1 MSRLQKFNEIVR
13 LAKSANGKLMSECS
27 ELEQHAVLFLGN
39 KYPASLETGIV
50 KYSKTAPTYTYAC
63 SYVEARKIN
72 QVVGGDNK
80 FQQNSFHIF
89 PDINPTFPEDSAT
102 QALDIYPN
110 ILKIPAKPITY
121 ETLEPLL
128 PKQEKSIENPKI
140 QISGQI
146 CRVYAGLM
154 HKEEMELPELT
165 SHYII
170 HKYRDQFL
178 TLCET
183 LELTALSTAIL
194 NYKPH
199 LEKRARGHTSY
210 EDTNSKMSYLATYLY
225 FASKG
230 IYLKVKEDI

>member
-1 MSRLQKFNEIVR
+1 MNRTQKFNEIVQ
-13 LAKSANGKLMSECS
+13 LAKQANGKLMSECT

-50 KYSKTAPTYTYAC
+50 KYSKAAPTYTYAC

-72 QVVGGDNK
+72 QAVGGNHK
-80 FQQNSFHIF
+80 FQQNSFHVF
-89 PDINPTFPEDSAT
+89 PDINPTLPETTVT

-110 ILKIPAKPITY
+110 LLKIPQKPITY

-128 PKQEKSIENPKI
+128 PATKSSIQNPKI

-146 CRVYAGLM
+146 ARVYAGLM
-154 HKEEMELPELT
+154 HQEDMELPELT

-170 HKYRDQFL
+170 HKYREQFL
-178 TLCET
+178 ILCDT

-194 NYKPH
+194 NYKPK
-199 LEKRARGHTSY
+199 LEKRARGHISY
-210 EDTNSKMSYLATYLY
+210 EETNSPMTYLSTYLY
-225 FASKG
+225 YASQG
-230 IYLKVKEDI
+230 IYLKVKEEL